1 MAEEHIKI
9 DDSKVDEI
17 AKEFIMPATVAR
29 KHADADESAIRMMLQ
44 LIGIEINSAVEIGR
58 TDASY
63 FVHRV
68 REEPYINTVIA
79 ALNRQ
84 GYFAASRTSA
94 DGMSEII
101 DIKW

>member
-1 MAEEHIKI
+1 MAEEHINI

-17 AKEFIMPATVAR
+17 AKEYIMPATVAR

-68 REEPYINTVIA
+68 HEPYINTVIA

>member
-29 KHADADESAIRMMLQ
+29 KHADADESVIRMMLQ
-44 LIGIEINSAVEIGR
+44 LIGTNIKCAVEYGR
-58 TDASY
+58 TDVSY
-63 FVHRV
+63 FVHHGH
-68 REEPYINTVIA
+68 EPYINTVIA

-94 DGMSEII
+94 DGTAEII
-101 DIKW
+101 VIKW